1 MLGKYSRSETLEIVR
16 LPKSLTND
24 EAEKKVCQIFWSL
37 DFNVDKEDL
46 NVFHWL
52 KDKEPVIVKFCRKKE
67 CEKVLKAKN
76 DLQKLDAT
84 NLDLPKRLQIL
95 LNIKLLGMWIVPAL
109 ISICR
114 RAHVFC
120 LILSMPVN
128 LQQYRGETGAFYNC
142 FSKIA
147 FVTATDLIIS

>member
-1 MLGKYSRSETLEIVR
+1 M
-16 LPKSLTND
+16 
-24 EAEKKVCQIFWSL
+24 

-84 NLDLPKRLQIL
+84 NLDLSKRLQIL
-95 LNIKLLGMWIVPAL
+95 LNIKTLGNVNC
-109 ISICR
+109 SS
-114 RAHVFC
+114 FNF
-120 LILSMPVN
+120 N
-128 LQQYRGETGAFYNC
+128 LQEGSYLLSYFIDAG
-142 FSKIA
+142 
-147 FVTATDLIIS
+147 

>member
-24 EAEKKVCQIFWSL
+24 EAEKKVCQIFGSL

-67 CEKVLKAKN
+67 CEKVLKVKN

-84 NLDLPKRLQIL
+84 NLDLPKGLQIL
-95 LNIKLLGMWIVPAL
+95 LNIKTFGNVNCSSFNFDLQEGSCLLSYFIDAG
-109 ISICR
+109 
-114 RAHVFC
+114 
-120 LILSMPVN
+120 
-128 LQQYRGETGAFYNC
+128 
-142 FSKIA
+142 
-147 FVTATDLIIS
+147 